1 MFIFFFSFILDGCL
15 RGGDGVVVGFLM
27 LSNLQ
32 QLTHLSYLPIRQV
45 LDRFAALQHRNPNI
59 RLHTMPHVGHW
70 VHR

>member
-1 MFIFFFSFILDGCL
+1 MFICFFSFLLDGCL
-15 RGGDGVVVGFLM
+15 RGGDGVVVVFLM

-32 QLTHLSYLPIRQV
+32 HLTLFSYLPTRQV

-59 RLHTMPHVGHW
+59 RLHTMLHVGHW